1 MKKIFPG
8 SQGVMKIK
16 PDKIECQAQC
26 PQITPQNKESPIFK
40 DLQGLSYYRRPF
52 HYFIWNRA
60 ELFVKI
66 H

>member
-1 MKKIFPG
+1 
-8 SQGVMKIK
+8 MKIK